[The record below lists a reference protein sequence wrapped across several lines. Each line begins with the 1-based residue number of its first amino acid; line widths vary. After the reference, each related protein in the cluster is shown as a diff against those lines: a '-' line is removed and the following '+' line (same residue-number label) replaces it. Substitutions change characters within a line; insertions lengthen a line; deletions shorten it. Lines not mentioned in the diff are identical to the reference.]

1 MNSRPRFHPLR
12 PLLTGL
18 LALLPL
24 AATLVL
30 LIWATRLAA
39 EWLGPTSLF
48 GSLLTRIGLGVGGS
62 ATATSYFAGLLV
74 VLALVYALGLV
85 VQTGLQRGFH
95 SLFESLIQRVP
106 IVRTVYD
113 VVQRLVGLLGKSKE
127 EGQKSMSPVWL
138 YFGGPPGAGEVPAT
152 TVVLGL
158 LTTPVPVDMGGQP
171 FHGVLVPTAPVPVGG
186 GLLFVPAHWVVPAQV
201 GIEGVTSIY
210 VSMGVT
216 AGQYLGAHRP
226 GGATGATSAAA
237 SDSASAPASAVTPPG
252 ASAVAMPLTPQASA
266 SAPRAAPPPVSP
278 DA

>member
-1 MNSRPRFHPLR
+1 MTSRPRFHPLR

-95 SLFESLIQRVP
+95 SLFESLIQRIP

-226 GGATGATSAAA
+226 GWATGATSAA
-237 SDSASAPASAVTPPG
+237 SDSASAPASAPTPPG
-252 ASAVAMPLTPQASA
+252 ASAVAMPLAPQASA
-266 SAPRAAPPPVSP
+266 SAPRPAPPPDSP